1 MTLPVIHDLYNYR
14 SKDKADR
21 QQQDGFHPPAD
32 AWRVRIFGSARIQR
46 FALVQDAVCQHGCF

>member
-14 SKDKADR
+14 SKDKADGAAAGCFSSAGGCR
-21 QQQDGFHPPAD
+21 AVH
-32 AWRVRIFGSARIQR
+32 IFGSARIQR